1 MTRRTHRDPQV
12 VNETGRC
19 LCRKTRFPATDN
31 TPLTAERPA
40 PRETV
45 DEPHAVNRP
54 GRDIVEY
61 TSDRLQVV
69 AVHYYF
75 PEGHDP
81 SWLLLDVAID
91 VRSGDPIKVARRD
104 FSIEGPDGLHV
115 PLSTL
120 PAFRRAHRALRPIML
135 QFHTRMRPIAGYF
148 PIPCADHSFRFF
160 VPTGEIR
167 QTEVHASWQGSCVRG
182 DLFFEAPDGAWDRG
196 IYTLVIGGD
205 TGIRLPIEID

>member
-1 MTRRTHRDPQV
+1 MRSPLIAAALV
-12 VNETGRC
+12 LAAV
-19 LCRKTRFPATDN
+19 LLAAP
-31 TPLTAERPA
+31 PLTAERPA

-120 PAFRRAHRALRPIML
+120 PAFRRAHRALRPMML
-135 QFHTRMRPIAGYF
+135 QLHTRMRPIAGYF

-182 DLFFEAPDGAWDRG
+182 DLFFEAPGGAWDG
-196 IYTLVIGGD
+196 GTYTLVIDGD
-205 TGIRLPIEID
+205 TGVRLPIEIE

>member
-1 MTRRTHRDPQV
+1 MRSSLIAAALVPV
-12 VNETGRC
+12 AV
-19 LCRKTRFPATDN
+19 LLAAP
-31 TPLTAERPA
+31 PLTAQRVTES
-40 PRETV
+40 ETV
-45 DEPHAVNRP
+45 AEPHEVKRA

-81 SWLLLDVAID
+81 KWLLLDVAMD
-91 VRSGDPIKVARRD
+91 VRSGDPIKVARSD
-104 FSIEGPDGLHV
+104 FSVEGPSGLHV

-120 PAFRRAHRALRPIML
+120 PAFRRAHRQLRPMML
-135 QFHTRMRPIAGYF
+135 QLHTRERPIAGFF
-148 PIPCADHSFRFF
+148 PIPCADHNFRFF

-182 DLFFEAPDGAWDRG
+182 DLFFEAPDGAWG
-196 IYTLVIGGD
+196 GGTYTLVIGGD
-205 TGIRLPIEID
+205 TDVRLPFDLD